1 MCVNLHNARKMNLFK
16 LFKGDKIQSL
26 YIVAMAVALVAHVFN
41 KVEIG
46 GGLKLF
52 HIPAI
57 IAFFCSIFIS
67 DKKDVFFKYILAMS
81 IVTLI
86 SSCFSGYDG
95 SINDA
100 ITYIIVAIGCLGLR
114 YCYDER
120 FIIVVNILIPIAIY
134 SLLMLYRSDVY
145 FRYSGYYNDPNYLCT
160 TLIVFLYLI
169 ITLIKS
175 VKNRAVIVFAIIEL
189 ILLLFLI
196 TTTVSRAGLFCS
208 IILLLGSFIDV
219 LKNNK
224 IYAIISIIIVVLLL
238 KNNMNIIDTLLSLLE
253 KRADSGDSVD
263 SASTYR
269 LMISMNGLQHLL
281 SHPYLIFTGVGIGA
295 TAHSGMIPDYVNHGI
310 MEGDHNTWTSF
321 LSEQGIITFWLFV
334 IMVFKTFSSMWNWKN
349 DFRIINLISFIS
361 IIVFSFSIMQK
372 TYLPFWIL
380 FFLLSKINY
389 ENTSHFRLRK

>member
-1 MCVNLHNARKMNLFK
+1 MELLRIRNKSKVQC
-16 LFKGDKIQSL
+16 L
-26 YIVAMAVALVAHVFN
+26 YIIAMSVALVAHVFN
-41 KVEIG
+41 KVEVG

-57 IAFFCSIFIS
+57 IAFLCSIFIS
-67 DKKDVFFKYILAMS
+67 DKRDNFFKYILTMC

-86 SSCFSGYDG
+86 SSSFSGYSG

-100 ITYIIVAIGCLGLR
+100 ITYIIVAVGCLGLR
-114 YCYDER
+114 YCYDGR
-120 FIIVVNILIPIAIY
+120 FIIVVNTLIPIAIY

-175 VKNRAVIVFAIIEL
+175 VKNRVVIVFAIIEL

-196 TTTVSRAGLFCS
+196 TTTVSRAGLLCS
-208 IILLLGSFIDV
+208 IILLVGSFFDV

-224 IYAIISIIIVVLLL
+224 IYAVISIIVVVLLL
-238 KNNMNIIDTLLSLLE
+238 RNNMNVIDTLLTLLE

-295 TAHSGMIPDYVNHGI
+295 TAHSSMIPDYVNHGI

-349 DFRIINLISFIS
+349 EFKIINLISFIS
-361 IIVFSFSIMQK
+361 IIVFSFFIMQK
-372 TYLPFWIL
+372 TYLPFWVL
-380 FFLLSKINY
+380 FFLLSKVNY
-389 ENTSHFRLRK
+389 ENTSHFRLRKK